1 MIIKCQMK
9 NFIRIKRCWILTC
22 VKLVQRVVVAFDFIV
37 KLHQVPV
44 NNVSLSAFLYNVS
57 ADFCQL
63 MKNGKKYPFLN
74 IFILL
79 LAKDSN
85 INHTCPYDV
94 MVIVRRLILRD
105 HCLQICL
112 CQMVIIYLTFEWEPI
127 IIGRHFTNIKCLEY
141 DKPFAS
147 IQICKLKLVARAV
160 VAMNLHVKLHQV
172 PVNNV
177 SIHVELLKKF
187 SGYRPFLYN
196 GTADFCQLMKNGK
209 RFPFLNIFMHMLTNS
224 SNINHTCP
232 YDHDII
238 VKNLIIKDQMFQK
251 FPLPQGDYFLNIKVG
266 AYNDWKACI
275 KVYFQTW

>member
-94 MVIVRRLILRD
+94 ISLFANMPLPNGD
-105 HCLQICL
+105 
-112 CQMVIIYLTFEWEPI
+112 YLFNIRVGAYNNWKACVK
-127 IIGRHFTNIKCLEY
+127 FTNIKCLEY